1 MKNEE
6 NKEKNTIN
14 HGRIEPMNIVGEMKK
29 SFIEYAMSVITSRA
43 LPDVRDGLKPVHRRI
58 LFAMNDIGLTAGSRF
73 RKSAAVVG
81 DVLGKYH
88 PHGDSSV
95 YMAMVNMAQDF
106 SYRYPLIWGQ
116 GNFGSIDGD
125 SPAAMRYTE
134 AKMSKISSELLRD
147 LEKDTVDF
155 RPNYDDTKKE
165 PSVLPTTVPSLLL
178 NGQLGIAVGMAT
190 NIPPHNL
197 GEVIDAT
204 VALIDNP
211 KTTGEELMEYVKGP
225 DFPLGGL
232 AYNPEDIKNAYATG
246 RGRVVT
252 RGEAEIVEGKKG
264 ASNIVITSLPFRV
277 NKQNLIVK
285 IADLVR
291 DKKVKGIKALR
302 DESTKDIRIVI
313 ELKSSAQPR
322 RVLNYIYKH
331 TELETNF
338 NYNMVA
344 LVDGVPQTLGLKD
357 ILEHFIKHRQEVVR
371 RRTEFDLKKAEARA
385 HILEGLNKAL
395 DHIDEV
401 IKIIKKSKDGNEAQA
416 NLMKKFKF
424 TEIQAKAILD
434 MKLQKLAGLERKK
447 IEDELKE
454 LLKYIKELKAL
465 LKSVAKMLQVIKEEL
480 LEVKEKYGDERRT
493 TIVPGA
499 VDTISM
505 EDLIPQKEFAMV
517 FTESG
522 YIKRTDPAEYKA
534 QKRGGV
540 GVSGMNAKDEDV
552 VTHFLTA
559 NSHSDILFFS
569 DKGRVYQTKMY
580 DLPEGRRSTRGKS
593 IKNFLPLSGDE
604 KITSILPV
612 PKGKDL
618 SENTLF
624 FVTRNGIVKRTAADA
639 FAKVRSSGIV
649 AINLKD
655 DDDLLDVRLTKD
667 EDQMI
672 LVTQLGQSIRFQ
684 VSDIRTMGR
693 TAGGVKGMT
702 LKPDDMVVGTGV
714 VRADNDN
721 DLELLVITENGY
733 GKKTKLSEYKIQ
745 NRGGSGIKTLNVTE
759 KTGALIGARITT
771 TETTELMAMS
781 EQSLVIRMK
790 LSDIPTLGR
799 ATQGVRIMKLKE
811 GDSVA
816 SFTLV

>member
-1 MKNEE
+1 MND
-6 NKEKNTIN
+6 NKENTN
-14 HGRIEPMNIVGEMKK
+14 IEKMSIVSEMKE
-29 SFIEYAMSVITSRA
+29 SFIAYAMSVITSRA

-58 LFAMNDIGLTAGSRF
+58 LFAMNDIGLNASSRF
-73 RKSAAVVG
+73 KKSAAVVG

-106 SYRYPLIWGQ
+106 SYRYPLVWGQ

-134 AKMSKISSELLRD
+134 AKMNKISAEILRD
-147 LEKDTVDF
+147 LDKDTVEF
-155 RPNYDDTKKE
+155 APNYDDTKKE
-165 PSVLPTTVPSLLL
+165 PTVLPTAVPSLLL

-197 GEVIDAT
+197 GEVVDAT
-204 VALIDNP
+204 VALIDDP
-211 KTTGEELMEYVKGP
+211 KTSGEDLMQHVKGP
-225 DFPLGGL
+225 DFPMGGL

-264 ASNIVITSLPFRV
+264 AQQIVITSVPFRV

-291 DKKVKGIKALR
+291 DKKIKGIKALR
-302 DESTKDIRIVI
+302 DESTKDIRVVI
-313 ELKSSAQPR
+313 DLKSSAQAR

-331 TELETNF
+331 TDLEQNF

-357 ILEHFIKHRQEVVR
+357 ILEYFIKHRQEVVR
-371 RRTEFDLKKAEARA
+371 RRTEFDLRKAEARA

-401 IKIIKKSKDGNEAQA
+401 IALIKKSKDGAEAQLG
-416 NLMKKFKF
+416 LMKKFKF

-454 LLKYIKELKAL
+454 ILKYIKGLKDL
-465 LKSVAKMLQVIKEEL
+465 LGSVKKMLGVIKDEL
-480 LEVKEKYGDERRT
+480 LEIKDKYGDDRRT

-499 VDTISM
+499 VDSISM

-517 FTESG
+517 FTENG
-522 YIKRTDPAEYKA
+522 YIKRTDPSEYKS

-540 GVSGMNAKDEDV
+540 GVVDLNTKDDDI
-552 VTHFLTA
+552 VTQFLTA
-559 NSHSDILFFS
+559 DSHSNILFFS
-569 DKGRVYQTKMY
+569 DKGKVYQTKMY
-580 DLPEGRRSTRGKS
+580 DLPEGRRSTKGKS
-593 IKNFLPLSGDE
+593 IKNFLPLEGEE

-618 SENTLF
+618 SDSTLF
-624 FVTRNGIVKRTAADA
+624 FVTRNGVVKRTAADA
-639 FAKVRSSGIV
+639 FEKVRSNGLV

-655 DDDLLDVRLTKD
+655 EDDLLDVRFTKD
-667 EDQMI
+667 DDQMI
-672 LVTQLGQSIRFQ
+672 LATQLGQSIRFN
-684 VSDIRTMGR
+684 VSDVRTMGR

-702 LKPDDMVVGTGV
+702 IKPDDMIVGTGV
-714 VRADNDN
+714 IRANNSD

-733 GKKTKLSEYKIQ
+733 GKKTPLAEYKVQ
-745 NRGGSGIKTLNVTE
+745 NRGGSGIKTLNVTD
-759 KTGALIGARITT
+759 KTGALVGARIITSKV
-771 TETTELMAMS
+771 TELLAMS
-781 EQSLVIRMK
+781 QKSQVIRTG
-790 LSDIPTLGR
+790 LDSVSSLGR
-799 ATQGVRIMKLKE
+799 ATQGVRIMKMRD
-811 GDSVA
+811 GDVVA

>member
-1 MKNEE
+1 MENE
-6 NKEKNTIN
+6 NTRSN
-14 HGRIEPMNIVGEMKK
+14 IEPMNIVSEMKE
-29 SFIEYAMSVITSRA
+29 SFIAYAMSVITSRA

-58 LFAMNDIGLTAGSRF
+58 LFAMNDIGLSASSRF
-73 RKSAAVVG
+73 RKSATVVG

-95 YMAMVNMAQDF
+95 YMAMVHMAQDF
-106 SYRYPLIWGQ
+106 SYRYPLVWGQ

-134 AKMSKISSELLRD
+134 AKMNKISTELLRD
-147 LEKDTVDF
+147 LEKETVDF
-155 RPNYDDTKKE
+155 ASNYDDTRKE
-165 PSVLPTTVPSLLL
+165 PTVLPTAVPALLL

-211 KTTGEELMEYVKGP
+211 KTTGDDLMQYVKGP

-232 AYNPEDIKNAYATG
+232 AYNPDDIKNAYATG

-252 RGEAEIVEGKKG
+252 RGEAEIVEGNKG
-264 ASNIVITSLPFRV
+264 TSQIVITSIPFRV

-291 DKKVKGIKALR
+291 DKKIKGIKGLR
-302 DESTKDIRIVI
+302 DESTKDIRVVVD
-313 ELKSSAQPR
+313 LKSSAQPR

-331 TELETNF
+331 TDLEQNF

-344 LVDGVPQTLGLKD
+344 LVHGVPETLGLKD
-357 ILEHFIKHRQEVVR
+357 ILSHFIVHRQEIVR
-371 RRTEFDLKKAEARA
+371 RRTEFDLRKAEARA

-401 IKIIKKSKDGNEAQA
+401 IALIKKSSDGAEAMT

-424 TEIQAKAILD
+424 SEIQAKAILE

-447 IEDELKE
+447 IEDELKAI
-454 LLKYIKELKAL
+454 LKFIKELKAL
-465 LKSVAKMLQVIKEEL
+465 LASVPKMLAVIKDEL
-480 LEVKEKYGDERRT
+480 LEIKDKYGDERRT
-493 TIVPGA
+493 RIVPGA
-499 VDTISM
+499 VNSISV

-517 FTESG
+517 FTENG
-522 YIKRTDPAEYKA
+522 YIKRTDPTEYKS

-540 GVSGMNAKDEDV
+540 GVVDLNTKDDDI

-559 NSHSDILFFS
+559 DSHSDILFFS
-569 DKGRVYQTKMY
+569 DRGRVYQTKMY
-580 DLPEGRRSTRGKS
+580 DLPEGRRSTKGKS
-593 IKNFLPLSGDE
+593 IKNFLPLSGEE

-618 SENTLF
+618 SDTTLF
-624 FVTRNGIVKRTAADA
+624 FVTGNGVVKRTAGDA
-639 FAKVRSSGIV
+639 FAKVRANGIV

-655 DDDLLDVRLTKD
+655 DDELLDVRFTKD
-667 EDQMI
+667 DDQFM
-672 LVTQLGQSIRFQ
+672 LATQLG
-684 VSDIRTMGR
+684 
-693 TAGGVKGMT
+693 
-702 LKPDDMVVGTGV
+702 
-714 VRADNDN
+714 
-721 DLELLVITENGY
+721 
-733 GKKTKLSEYKIQ
+733 
-745 NRGGSGIKTLNVTE
+745 
-759 KTGALIGARITT
+759 
-771 TETTELMAMS
+771 
-781 EQSLVIRMK
+781 
-790 LSDIPTLGR
+790 
-799 ATQGVRIMKLKE
+799 
-811 GDSVA
+811 
-816 SFTLV
+816 

>member
-1 MKNEE
+1 MKKED
-6 NKEKNTIN
+6 NKNIEGKSGHIEK
-14 HGRIEPMNIVGEMKK
+14 MNIVGEMKE
-29 SFIEYAMSVITSRA
+29 SFIAYAMSVITSRA

-58 LFAMNDIGLTAGSRF
+58 LFAMNDIGLTASSRF
-73 RKSAAVVG
+73 RKSATVVG

-88 PHGDSSV
+88 PHGDTSV

-106 SYRYPLIWGQ
+106 TYRYPLVWGQ

-134 AKMSKISSELLRD
+134 AKMNKISTELLRD

-155 RPNYDDTKKE
+155 ISNYDDTRKE
-165 PSVLPTTVPSLLL
+165 PTVLPTQVPSLLL

-197 GEVIDAT
+197 SEVIDAT

-211 KTTGEELMEYVKGP
+211 KTTGDELMDYVKGP

-232 AYNPEDIKNAYATG
+232 AYNPDDIKNAYATG
-246 RGRVVT
+246 RGKVVT
-252 RGEAEIVEGKKG
+252 RGEAEIVEARNGTNQIII
-264 ASNIVITSLPFRV
+264 SSIPFRV
-277 NKQNLIVK
+277 NKQNLIIK

-291 DKKVKGIKALR
+291 DKKIKGIKALR

-313 ELKSSAQPR
+313 DLKGSAQPK

-331 TELETNF
+331 TELESNF

-344 LVDGVPQTLGLKD
+344 LVNGVPQTLGLKD
-357 ILEHFIKHRQEVVR
+357 ILEYFIKHRQEVVR

-401 IKIIKKSKDGNEAQA
+401 IKIIKKSKDGQEALV
-416 NLMKKFKF
+416 NLMNKFKF
-424 TEIQAKAILD
+424 TEIQARAILD

-454 LLKYIKELKAL
+454 LIKYIKSLQIL
-465 LKSVAKMLQVIKEEL
+465 LKSVKKMLSVIKDEL
-480 LEVKEKYGDERRT
+480 LNIKDKYGDDRRT
-493 TIVPGA
+493 KIIPGA
-499 VDTISM
+499 VNSISM
-505 EDLIPQKEFAMV
+505 EDLIPKKEFAMV
-517 FTESG
+517 FTQSG
-522 YIKRTDPAEYKA
+522 YIKRTDPDEYKS

-540 GVSGMNAKDEDV
+540 GVSGMNSKDDDI

-569 DKGRVYQTKMY
+569 DLGRVYQTKMY

-593 IKNFLPLSGDE
+593 IMNFLPLSENE
-604 KITSILPV
+604 KIKSILPV
-612 PKGKDL
+612 PSGKDL
-618 SENTLF
+618 TDLTLF
-624 FVTRNGIVKRTAADA
+624 FVTRNGVVKRTSADA
-639 FAKVRSSGIV
+639 FSKVRANGIV
-649 AINLKD
+649 AIHLKE
-655 DDDLLDVRLTKD
+655 DDDLLDVRFAKNS
-667 EDQMI
+667 DQMMLI
-672 LVTQLGQSIRFQ
+672 SQFGQSIRFN
-684 VSDIRTMGR
+684 VSDVRTMGR

-702 LKPDDMVVGTGV
+702 LKTDDMIVGTGV
-714 VRADNDN
+714 IRADVDS
-721 DLELLVITENGY
+721 DKELLVISENGY
-733 GKKTKLSEYKIQ
+733 GKKTKLSEYKVQ
-745 NRGGSGIKTLNVTE
+745 NRGGSGIKTLNITD
-759 KTGALIGARITT
+759 KTGALIGARIIT
-771 TETTELMAMS
+771 TETSELLAIS
-781 EQSLVIRMK
+781 EKSLVIRM
-790 LSDIPTLGR
+790 SINDISTLGR
-799 ATQGVRIMKLKE
+799 ATQGVRLMKLKV

>member
-1 MKNEE
+1 
-6 NKEKNTIN
+6 
-14 HGRIEPMNIVGEMKK
+14 
-29 SFIEYAMSVITSRA
+29 
-43 LPDVRDGLKPVHRRI
+43 
-58 LFAMNDIGLTAGSRF
+58 
-73 RKSAAVVG
+73 
-81 DVLGKYH
+81 
-88 PHGDSSV
+88 
-95 YMAMVNMAQDF
+95 MAMVHMAQDF
-106 SYRYPLIWGQ
+106 SYRYPLVWGQ

-134 AKMSKISSELLRD
+134 AKMNKISMELLHD
-147 LEKDTVDF
+147 LEKETVDF
-155 RPNYDDTKKE
+155 APNYDDTRKE
-165 PSVLPTTVPSLLL
+165 PIVLPTRVPSLLL

-197 GEVIDAT
+197 GEVVDAT
-204 VALIDNP
+204 VALIDDP
-211 KTTGEELMEYVKGP
+211 KTTGEDLMQYVKGP

-232 AYNPEDIKNAYATG
+232 AYDPEAIKNAYATG
-246 RGRVVT
+246 RGKVVT
-252 RGEAEIVEGKKG
+252 RGEAEIVEGNKG
-264 ASNIVITSLPFRV
+264 SSHIVITSVPFRV

-285 IADLVR
+285 IANLVR
-291 DKKVKGIKALR
+291 DKKIKGIKGLR

-313 ELKSSAQPR
+313 DLKSSAQPR

-331 TELETNF
+331 TELESNF

-344 LVDGVPQTLGLKD
+344 LVNGIPQTLGLKD
-357 ILEHFIKHRQEVVR
+357 ILGHFITHRQEVVR

-401 IKIIKKSKDGNEAQA
+401 IALIRASKDSGEAHA

-447 IEDELKE
+447 IEDELNE
-454 LLKYIKELKAL
+454 LVKYIKSLQSL
-465 LKSVAKMLQVIKEEL
+465 LKSVSKMLTIIKDEL
-480 LEVKEKYGDERRT
+480 LEIKTKYGDKRRT

-499 VDTISM
+499 VDSISM

-517 FTESG
+517 FTDSG
-522 YIKRTDPAEYKA
+522 YIKRTDPEEYKS

-540 GVSGMNAKDEDV
+540 GVSGMNAKDDDI

-569 DKGRVYQTKMY
+569 DMGRVYQTKMY

-593 IKNFLPLSGDE
+593 IKNFLPLTGDE

-624 FVTRNGIVKRTAADA
+624 FITRNGIVKRTSADT
-639 FAKVRSSGIV
+639 FEKVRANGIV
-649 AINLKD
+649 AINLRD
-655 DDDLLDVRLTKD
+655 GDELLDVRFTK
-667 EDQMI
+667 ENDQMM
-672 LVTQLGQSIRFQ
+672 LVSQLGQSIRFK
-684 VSDIRTMGR
+684 VSDVRTMGR

-702 LKPDDMVVGTGV
+702 LKPDDMIVGTGV
-714 VRADNDN
+714 VRDNGT

-733 GKKTKLSEYKIQ
+733 GKKTKLDEYKVQ
-745 NRGGSGIKTLNVTE
+745 GRGGSGIKTLNVTD

-771 TETTELMAMS
+771 PDVAELMAMS
-781 EQSLVIRMK
+781 EQSLVIRIS
-790 LSDIPTLGR
+790 LEGISTLGR
-799 ATQGVRIMKLKE
+799 ATQGVRIMKLKN

>member
-1 MKNEE
+1 MENNEQH
-6 NKEKNTIN
+6 NN
-14 HGRIEPMNIVGEMKK
+14 IEPMNIVSEMKE
-29 SFIEYAMSVITSRA
+29 SFIAYAMSVITSRA

-58 LFAMNDIGLTAGSRF
+58 LFAMNDIGLSPSSRF
-73 RKSAAVVG
+73 RKSATVVG

-95 YMAMVNMAQDF
+95 YMAMVNLAQDF
-106 SYRYPLIWGQ
+106 TTRYPLVWGQ

-134 AKMSKISSELLRD
+134 AKMNKISAELLRD
-147 LEKDTVDF
+147 LEKETVDF
-155 RPNYDDTKKE
+155 APNYDDTRKE
-165 PSVLPTTVPSLLL
+165 PTVLPTAVPSLLL
-178 NGQLGIAVGMAT
+178 NGGLGIAVGMAT

-197 GEVIDAT
+197 NEVVDAT

-211 KTTGEELMEYVKGP
+211 KTSGDDLMEYVQGP

-232 AYNPEDIKNAYATG
+232 AYSHEDIKNAYATG

-252 RGEAEIVEGKKG
+252 RGEAEIVEGNKG
-264 ASNIVITSLPFRV
+264 TSQIVITSIPFRV

-302 DESTKDIRIVI
+302 DESTNDIRIAI
-313 ELKSSAQPR
+313 DLKSSAQPR

-331 TELETNF
+331 TDLEQNF

-344 LVDGVPQTLGLKD
+344 LVNGVPQTLGLKD
-357 ILEHFIKHRQEVVR
+357 ILEYFIKHRQEVVR
-371 RRTEFDLKKAEARA
+371 RRTEFDLRKAEARA

-401 IKIIKKSKDGNEAQA
+401 IKLIKKSKDGSEAQT

-424 TEIQAKAILD
+424 TEIQARAILD

-454 LLKYIKELKAL
+454 LLEYIKSLKTL
-465 LKSVAKMLQVIKEEL
+465 LKSVAKMLAVIKDEL
-480 LEVKEKYGDERRT
+480 LEIKQKYGDERRT
-493 TIVPGA
+493 KIIPGA
-499 VDTISM
+499 VDSISI

-517 FTESG
+517 FTENG
-522 YIKRTDPAEYKA
+522 YIKRTDPSEYKS

-540 GVSGMNAKDEDV
+540 GVVDLSTKDEDI

-559 NSHSDILFFS
+559 HSHSDILFFS
-569 DKGRVYQTKMY
+569 DMGRVYQTKMY
-580 DLPEGRRSTRGKS
+580 DLPEGRRSTKGKS
-593 IKNFLPLSGDE
+593 IKNFLPLTGDE

-612 PKGKDL
+612 SKDKEL
-618 SENTLF
+618 DSLTLF
-624 FVTRNGIVKRTAADA
+624 FATKHGVVKRVAANA
-639 FAKVRSSGIV
+639 FEKVRSNGIV
-649 AINLKD
+649 AINLKEYD
-655 DDDLLDVRLTKD
+655 ELLSVRFTTEND
-667 EDQMI
+667 EVMLI
-672 LVTQLGQSIRFQ
+672 TQNGQSIRSK
-684 VSDIRTMGR
+684 VSDVRTMGR
-693 TAGGVKGMT
+693 TAGGVKGIT
-702 LKPDDMVVGTGV
+702 LKGNDVVVGTGV
-714 VRADNDN
+714 VRGDNDD
-721 DLELLVITENGY
+721 DLELLVLTENGY
-733 GKKTKLSEYKIQ
+733 GKKTILDEYKVQ
-745 NRGGSGIKTLNVTE
+745 GRGGSGIKTLNVTE
-759 KTGALIGARITT
+759 KTGKLIGARITT
-771 TETTELMAMS
+771 KHVTELMAMS
-781 EQSLVIRMK
+781 QQSQVIRTG
-790 LSDIPTLGR
+790 LDSISSLGR
-799 ATQGVRIMKLKE
+799 ATQGVRIMKLRE

>member
-1 MKNEE
+1 MKNEK
-6 NKEKNTIN
+6 NKEIN
-14 HGRIEPMNIVGEMKK
+14 HGRIEPMNVTEEMKK
-29 SFIEYAMSVITSRA
+29 SFIAYAMSVITSRA

-58 LFAMNDIGLTAGSRF
+58 LFAMNDIGLTAGGRF
-73 RKSAAVVG
+73 RKSATVVG

-95 YMAMVNMAQDF
+95 YGAMVNMAQDF
-106 SYRYPLIWGQ
+106 SYRYPLVWGQ

-134 AKMSKISSELLRD
+134 AKMSKISSELLAD
-147 LEKDTVDF
+147 LEKETVDF
-155 RPNYDDTKKE
+155 VPNYDDTRKE
-165 PSVLPTTVPSLLL
+165 PTVLPTKVPSLLL

-197 GEVIDAT
+197 GEIVDAT
-204 VALIDNP
+204 VALIDDP
-211 KTTGEELMEYVKGP
+211 KTTGEDLMEYVKGP

-232 AYNPEDIKNAYATG
+232 VYNIENIKNAYATG

-264 ASNIVITSLPFRV
+264 SHQIVITSIPYRV
-277 NKQNLIVK
+277 NKQSLIVK

-291 DKKVKGIKALR
+291 DKKIKGIKALR

-313 ELKSSAQPR
+313 DLKPSAQPR

-331 TELETNF
+331 TELEQNF

-357 ILEHFIKHRQEVVR
+357 ILEYFIQHRQEVVR

-401 IKIIKKSKDGNEAQA
+401 IKIIKKSKDTADAQA
-416 NLMKKFKF
+416 NLIKKFKF

-454 LLKYIKELKAL
+454 LLKYISSLKAL
-465 LKSVAKMLQVIKEEL
+465 LKSKAKMLQVIKKEL
-480 LEVKEKYGDERRT
+480 LEIKEKYGDERRT
-493 TIVPGA
+493 TVIPGA
-499 VDTISM
+499 VDSISM

-522 YIKRTDPAEYKA
+522 YIKRTDPSEYKS

-540 GVSGMNAKDEDV
+540 GVSGMNAKDDDV
-552 VTHFLTA
+552 VTHFLVA
-559 NSHSDILFFS
+559 HSHSDILFFS
-569 DKGRVYQTKMY
+569 DAGRVYQTKMY
-580 DLPEGRRSTRGKS
+580 DLPEGRRATRGKS
-593 IKNFLPLSGDE
+593 IHNFLPLKEGE

-612 PKGKDL
+612 PKGSDL
-618 SENTLF
+618 SQSTLF
-624 FVTRNGIVKRTAADA
+624 FVTKNGVAKRTAADA
-639 FAKVRSSGIV
+639 FAKVRSNGIV

-655 DDDLLDVRLTKD
+655 DDELLSVRFTHDDDQIMMVTKN
-667 EDQMI
+667 
-672 LVTQLGQSIRFQ
+672 GQSIRTK
-684 VSDIRTMGR
+684 VSDFRTMGR
-693 TAGGVKGMT
+693 TAGGVKGMS
-702 LKPDDMVVGTGV
+702 LKGDDKVVGTGV
-714 VRADNDN
+714 IRAHKNT

-733 GKKTKLSEYKIQ
+733 GKKTVLDEYKIQ
-745 NRGGSGIKTLNVTE
+745 GRGGSGIKTLNVTE
-759 KTGALIGARITT
+759 KTGKLIGARIVT
-771 TETTELMAMS
+771 TEVSELMAMS
-781 EQSLVIRMK
+781 EQSLVIRVP
-790 LSDIPTLGR
+790 LDSIPSLGR
-799 ATQGVRIMKLKE
+799 ATQGVRIMKLK
-811 GDSVA
+811 GDDKVA